1 MTFIRL
7 TLRRAWS
14 RLMQM
19 DNLIKDA
26 GWIAL
31 AFHFGALFMHI
42 FVFGTWAKSTVKKAP
57 DDPSD
62 GQPTEPVD
70 AEANPIPPVAAR
82 PSGESAI
89 DDAIAEMKSTENPAG
104 NAAIEDD
111 QGLVE
116 ET

>member
-1 MTFIRL
+1 
-7 TLRRAWS
+7 
-14 RLMQM
+14 MQM

-42 FVFGTWAKSTVKKAP
+42 FVFGSWAKSAVKNAP

-62 GQPTEPVD
+62 GQPKD

-82 PSGESAI
+82 PPDESAI
-89 DDAIAEMKSTENPAG
+89 DDAIAEMKSTQNPAE
-104 NAAIEDD
+104 NAEFDN
-111 QGLVE
+111 QGEVA